1 MIRHILFYSI
11 IVGSVD
17 LIAKIS
23 YKVFDIKMFS
33 RVKVTYVIQKF

>member
-1 MIRHILFYSI
+1 MIRHILFDSI

-23 YKVFDIKMFS
+23 CKVFDIKMFS